1 MRSPRTW
8 PVHGHANMF
17 LFCAPMAF
25 QTPLSFEIPCCETP
39 LSFKTSVLTQ
49 ITPQRSPRHLRLSKS
64 RVNAQRAFGQ
74 CFAGAGSPQKMGRW
88 NRAVFRWNRIPAK
101 NWGAGIR
108 QCFAGAGSPQ
118 KTGALESGSVS
129 LEPDP
134 RKKLGRWIGSVALE
148 PDPRKKLGR
157 WNPAVFR
164 WSRIPAK
171 NWGAGIRHCFAGT

>member
-64 RVNAQRAFGQ
+64 RVNAQKAFGQ
-74 CFAGAGSPQKMGRW
+74 CFAGTVSPQK
-88 NRAVFRWNRIPAK
+88 N
-101 NWGAGIR
+101 
-108 QCFAGAGSPQ
+108 
-118 KTGALESGSVS
+118 GALESGSVS

-134 RKKLGRWIGSVALE
+134 RKKLGRWNQALF
-148 PDPRKKLGR
+148 R
-157 WNPAVFR
+157 WNL
-164 WSRIPAK
+164 IPAK
-171 NWGAGIRHCFAGT
+171 N